1 MKSPVKMQ
9 VAAVALVLAVGL
21 VGCAA
26 SSDSDEPTPDSTAT
40 STADSETSND
50 VIEVD
55 PDASGATDAGI
66 DLDNPP
72 EAIAAVEVPIQADLY
87 DRNVESSLLEVVKM
101 RHVEDALVITFRVT
115 ITGEGAGVEPLRLW
129 DALGGQFSPAL
140 IDYKN
145 LVRYD
150 DVHDLSTSTEIR
162 ALAGQPLYAVATFAY
177 PEDADEVD
185 VIVNPDLPAIAAVPV
200 P

>member
-1 MKSPVKMQ
+1 MTSPVRLQ
-9 VAAVALVLAVGL
+9 VAAVGIVLAFAL
-21 VGCAA
+21 AGCAA
-26 SSDSDEPTPDSTAT
+26 SSDNDEPTPDSTAA
-40 STADSETSND
+40 STAQSETND
-50 VIEVD
+50 DDVEVD
-55 PDASGATDAGI
+55 SDASGATDAGI
-66 DLDNPP
+66 DVDNPP

-101 RHVEDALVITFRVT
+101 RHVEDALVVTFRVT
-115 ITGEGAGVEPLRLW
+115 ITGENASVEPLRLW
-129 DALGGQFSPAL
+129 DALGGHFNPAL

-150 DVHDLSTSTEIR
+150 DVHDLSTNTEIR
-162 ALAGQPLYAVATFAY
+162 ALAGEPLYAVATFAY

-185 VIVNPDLPAIAAVPV
+185 IIVNPDLPAIAAVPI